1 MVDVKTLLEG
11 KNSVWISSNE
21 SDERLICEMFSD
33 QIANTIR
40 SDVDIASRLM
50 GWLRKTSTLLE
61 KQFQLDW
68 LLIHSV
74 VHSKNLK

>member
-1 MVDVKTLLEG
+1 MVDVETLLEG

-74 VHSKNLK
+74 VHSKHLK